1 MWRFVKQIFVSAMMS
16 FSCNLSNVSP
26 LKCVS
31 MKNQE
36 YKMRPGIVNVNSD
49 EPTFY
54 PSSVK
59 KLINLVVVVIISMI
73 RMLK

>member
-1 MWRFVKQIFVSAMMS
+1 MR
-16 FSCNLSNVSP
+16 
-26 LKCVS
+26 
-31 MKNQE
+31 NQE

-49 EPTFY
+49 ESTFY

-59 KLINLVVVVIISMI
+59 KLINVVVVVIISMI

>member
-1 MWRFVKQIFVSAMMS
+1 
-16 FSCNLSNVSP
+16 
-26 LKCVS
+26 

-59 KLINLVVVVIISMI
+59 KLIKVVVVVIISMI